1 MQIAHFA
8 QRSTSAIYLKKT
20 KHHSTCCSL
29 ENLNESRA
37 VESIVSLQLG
47 FNIDLLVNNISTFRQ
62 PLKSLILKVFL
73 TPTLY
78 PKKIIN
84 LPYFHSV

>member
-8 QRSTSAIYLKKT
+8 QRSTSAIYLEKT

-47 FNIDLLVNNISTFRQ
+47 FNIDG
-62 PLKSLILKVFL
+62 VFGIDVDL
-73 TPTLY
+73 GKLDT
-78 PKKIIN
+78 
-84 LPYFHSV
+84 VGER